1 MKHGRATVGNAGTRG
16 CLQRAKLPIHSTWS
30 SFIEVYHGVKKQRLL
45 FNATLKH
52 PRVMLGPVRLS
63 LAQKKYTVLLLVF
76 RLGGGKFDHYSFT
89 LQTVET
95 CSKWGSYVLP
105 FPQHIQHP
113 LLFSALLAAEAA
125 LAKSRRTL
133 GHAVV
138 ASPDSLTT

>member
-63 LAQKKYTVLLLVF
+63 LAQKNIQYCFLFSGWEVVSLITIVSRCRQLKHVPN
-76 RLGGGKFDHYSFT
+76 GAAM
-89 LQTVET
+89 
-95 CSKWGSYVLP
+95 CSP
-105 FPQHIQHP
+105 FPNI
-113 LLFSALLAAEAA
+113 SN
-125 LAKSRRTL
+125 TL
-133 GHAVV
+133 CSFLRFWQQRQLWRKVEELSVMQLWHH
-138 ASPDSLTT
+138 LIR